1 MTGFASKRKMGLS
14 RMGDEVQ
21 QSPREEDWG
30 LQKARGW
37 KLKLCWRPNTCFL
50 TGKQLWGK
58 KAYHAIRVIT
68 GPGDHILEDYWIA
81 KDAFIFW
88 QLKRND

>member
-1 MTGFASKRKMGLS
+1 MTGFQSKRKMGLS

-30 LQKARGW
+30 LQKVRGW
-37 KLKLCWRPNTCFL
+37 KVKFSWRPQTCFL

-58 KAYHAIRVIT
+58 KAYHGVRMIT
-68 GPGDHILEDYWIA
+68 GPGEPVFEDYWID
-81 KDAFIFW
+81 KYEFVKW
-88 QLKRND
+88 QLTRG